1 MIVYAESSAVLSW
14 LLGES
19 AGADVADAL
28 HSAEAVVAS
37 DITRVECERVLIRAW
52 STGLLSEADA
62 ADQAATLATAAHHWA
77 LLRMDD
83 AVVERCARPFPIEP
97 VRTLDAIHLATAL
110 AARAVFPGLAVLTL
124 DQRIRENASR
134 LGFETLPGP

>member
-19 AGADVADAL
+19 AGADVAGAL

-37 DITRVECERVLIRAW
+37 DITRIECERVLVRAW
-52 STGLLSEADA
+52 STGLLTEAAA
-62 ADQAATLATAAHHWA
+62 ADQAATLATAAHQWTLVH
-77 LLRMDD
+77 LDD
-83 AVVERCARPFPIEP
+83 AVAERCARPFPIEP

-110 AARAVFPGLAVLTL
+110 AARAVVPGLAVLTL
-124 DQRIRENASR
+124 DERIRENANR
-134 LGFETLPGP
+134 LGFATLP